1 MEVIDMECCDCHKN
15 LDSEN
20 AKLADMEIYK
30 DKVYCRLC
38 FLLEQ
43 NYDLVSERMD
53 MLEEAV

>member
-1 MEVIDMECCDCHKN
+1 MECCECHKN

-30 DKVYCRLC
+30 GKVYCHLC

-43 NYDLVSERMD
+43 NFDEVSERMD